1 MKRRKFTS
9 EFKFKVAVEA
19 IAEQRSLPELAK
31 KHQLAPAQISTWKK
45 ELLAGGAQVF
55 QKSGKVKGPDPQQR
69 EDELLRMIGQL
80 QVENS
85 FLKKT
90 LK

>member
-1 MKRRKFTS
+1 MKGRKFTS
-9 EFKFKVAVEA
+9 EFKVAVEA

-31 KHQLAPAQISTWKK
+31 KHQLAPAQISAWKK

-55 QKSGKVKGPDPQQR
+55 QKSSRVRGPDPLKR
-69 EDELLRMIGQL
+69 EDELLRIIGQL

-85 FLKKT
+85 FLKKR
-90 LK
+90 

>member
-1 MKRRKFTS
+1 MKRRKFRP
-9 EFKFKVAVEA
+9 EFKFKVAVAA
-19 IAEQRSLPELAK
+19 ISEQFSLPELAK
-31 KHQLAPAQISTWKK
+31 KHQLAPAQISTWKR
-45 ELLAGGAQVF
+45 ELLSHGVQVF
-55 QKSGKVKGPDPQQR
+55 QKPAKTTAPDPQVR
-69 EDELLRMIGQL
+69 EDELLRIIGQL